1 MVTGGYSLGR
11 RASHCSGFLL
21 RSTGSRVHG
30 LPLLWFPGSRAQAQ
44 WLWHM
49 GLVALQ
55 QMRSSQTRDQTH
67 IFCIGRWILYHRA
80 NREAL
85 KSAFLPAYQCTE
97 TEYIKL
103 ANLIV
108 SQSTPRS
115 EHHGLRS
122 TLSEE
127 IWLFPNFN
135 HCQFFAGT
143 VFRLITYF
151 PSF

>member
-1 MVTGGYSLGR
+1 
-11 RASHCSGFLL
+11 
-21 RSTGSRVHG
+21 
-30 LPLLWFPGSRAQAQ
+30 
-44 WLWHM
+44 
-49 GLVALQ
+49 
-55 QMRSSQTRDQTH
+55 MRSSQTRDQTH

-151 PSF
+151 PSFWTISLRYPPQIRTTRSKNISTLVSACPKPQQHCS